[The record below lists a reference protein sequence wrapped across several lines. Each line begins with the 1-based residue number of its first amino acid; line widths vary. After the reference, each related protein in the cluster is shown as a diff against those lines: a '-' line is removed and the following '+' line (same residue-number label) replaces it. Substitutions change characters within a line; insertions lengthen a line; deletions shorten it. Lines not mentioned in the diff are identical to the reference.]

1 MTPAEPSLLPIGG
14 ERAVA
19 RVVLDSPLPQLDR
32 LFDYAIPPELAD
44 AVVPGVRVK
53 VPFRSAGR
61 LSDAFVVEV
70 GSAGSY
76 EGALS
81 PVDSVVSPIV
91 VLTPEVWRLARAV
104 ADRGAGSA
112 IDVLRFAIPG
122 RQARVEKAHL
132 AAAPSSA
139 AVAAAPSPE
148 VPDAVPSEPEEGPSS
163 APHGAPSAALTPDPF
178 GEVPESVAPEPEK
191 GPSPAPHGGGA
202 GVGGYPAGR
211 WESAI
216 DARARWASAALPG
229 VVECS
234 PGRWVGRWA
243 LTLAQAAA
251 HTLASGSSAILAV
264 PDYRDQD
271 QLQAALESLL
281 PAEAI
286 ARTDAR
292 QSNPDR
298 YRAFLSC
305 LGDEPRVILGT
316 RSAVYAPAR
325 RLGLLALW
333 DEGDPLHAEPLAP
346 YAHSRDVALLRQEQS
361 GAALAFLSHS
371 RSTEVERLVG
381 IGWLHDLAPSS
392 PIGPR
397 VIPTVQ
403 QAAQDGFAQVAR
415 IPSTAWR
422 AAREALDAGPV
433 LVQVARPG
441 YAPVLA
447 CQSCGQAAR
456 CNRCNGPLGKSS
468 ASAVPSCGWCGA
480 LAADWHCT
488 HCSGERLRFVSVGA
502 GRTAEELGRAFPGVR
517 VVVADGERPVQE
529 VPAKPALVVA
539 TRGAEPIT
547 PGGYAAVL
555 LLDGERMLARESL
568 RVGEDCLRWWSN
580 AASLAAPKAPVMLVG
595 VGGPLAR
602 ALNTWRQADYARAEL
617 ADRRALRF
625 PPAVR
630 AGTIVGAAEPV
641 AGAVESVREIPGVD
655 VLGPVDA
662 EPGLVRAIVR
672 FDYGSG
678 GAVAS
683 ALRSAVVRNA
693 STRRKGTPGKGAPR
707 PQPSLRVRFDD
718 PEIF

>member
-1 MTPAEPSLLPIGG
+1 MTAAEPTLVPSGG
-14 ERAVA
+14 AERAVA

-32 LFDYAIPPELAD
+32 LFDYAIPPELAG

-132 AAAPSSA
+132 AALTAAPSPDA
-139 AVAAAPSPE
+139 PAAAPSPE
-148 VPDAVPSEPEEGPSS
+148 VPDSVP
-163 APHGAPSAALTPDPF
+163 
-178 GEVPESVAPEPEK
+178 PEPHE
-191 GPSPAPHGGGA
+191 GPSPAPHGVGA
-202 GVGGYPAGR
+202 AVGVGGGVVEGYPAGR

-229 VVECS
+229 VVECA

-271 QLQAALESLL
+271 QLQTALESLL

-371 RSTEVERLVG
+371 RSTEVERLVE

-392 PIGPR
+392 PVGPR

-403 QAAQDGFAQVAR
+403 QAAQDGFAQLAR

-422 AAREALDAGPV
+422 AAREALDSGPV

-529 VPAKPALVVA
+529 VPAKAALVVA

-602 ALNTWRQADYARAEL
+602 ALNTWRQADYARGEL
-617 ADRRALRF
+617 ADRRGLRF

-641 AGAVESVREIPGVD
+641 AGAVEGIRGIPGVD

-678 GAVAS
+678 AAVAS
-683 ALRSAVVRNA
+683 ALRSAVVQNA